1 MLQPNGKC
9 WIIGA
14 FIGWAL
20 TIAAAVVAI
29 LYVRHRSA
37 VLLDHLVSGDPA
49 PSRQAL
55 YRRLQADDLVHQALL
70 LHEAA
75 TSGTTRSLTT
85 NGALVPQ
92 TAPLFEQAEQLY
104 LESLDAV
111 TSQPAL
117 LFQLG
122 EVNLLRGQR
131 ARGYLYLERYWEA
144 MGEDGLARAYHSR
157 ATATDPSAT
166 IPLRRN

>member
-1 MLQPNGKC
+1 MLQPSDKH

-14 FIGWAL
+14 VIGWAI
-20 TIAAAVVAI
+20 TVAAAIGAI
-29 LYVRHRSA
+29 LYVRYHSA
-37 VLLDHLVSGDPA
+37 ALLDHLVSGDPA

-55 YRRLQADDLVHQALL
+55 YCQLQADQLVQQALL

-75 TSGTTRSLTT
+75 TSGTTRSLTA
-85 NGALVPQ
+85 NGTLVPQ
-92 TAPLFEQAEQLY
+92 TAPLLEQAEQLY

-144 MGEDGLARAYHSR
+144 MGETGLARAYHSR
-157 ATATDPSAT
+157 ATAIDPSAT
-166 IPLRRN
+166 IPLRRK